1 MAFKFNNKNKQNKP
15 TSGKFIMKSW
25 AFAALAA
32 ISTCCILASF
42 FPNLMFSA
50 IVVPNKIG
58 SCLFVTKI
66 HN

>member
-1 MAFKFNNKNKQNKP
+1 
-15 TSGKFIMKSW
+15 MKSW